1 MAAETQA
8 FQIARMVNNVIECQP
23 SIFKHVPG
31 NVQNGGQ
38 SYRFGRLLIAGFC
51 LIDFGIGVAD
61 TGDRLVLVTEFYD
74 LVHQLRFDL

>member
-1 MAAETQA
+1 MEA
-8 FQIARMVNNVIECQP
+8 
-23 SIFKHVPG
+23 K
-31 NVQNGGQ
+31 

-51 LIDFGIGVAD
+51 VIDFGIGVAD